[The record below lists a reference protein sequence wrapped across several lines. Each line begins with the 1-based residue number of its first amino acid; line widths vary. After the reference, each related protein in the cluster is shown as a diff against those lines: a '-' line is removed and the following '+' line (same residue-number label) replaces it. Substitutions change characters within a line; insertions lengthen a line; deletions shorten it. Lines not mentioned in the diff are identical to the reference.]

1 MQKLKDF
8 KVDDYVIIKTE
19 DEKSGRRVG
28 KIEKI
33 FPDSTFRY
41 VSFIFPEDTV
51 GGRKEYNSINEIYK
65 TNTTEKEYFECI
77 ISKCEVIHFNQYIQ
91 RKLKKTDHGI
101 YFYRQVYNKSE
112 GEARPELDPMCYCHK
127 LFNPDIEYDICKK
140 CGDYF
145 HIECYLKS
153 GMKKCCNDTC
163 QNIIS
168 NQLNQNQLKFV
179 KEKNNLGKKR
189 ERDDENNKSLND
201 ERFKN
206 LPEENRKYLFRRID
220 LIEKESNML
229 SLSRNESD
237 KIRKNTRNQI
247 LYILLYGI
255 EELKLKKNDF
265 WFSLPENKRA
275 ITYEE
280 VKNEEDSIKFA
291 NKLSIEI
298 ETIIF
303 SIDRNSNSINYKKK
317 LIQLCQHLND
327 IRNTELR
334 GKILLAQILPEK
346 LVNMSSDELAPPDE
360 KKKILEQQKKF
371 FKEQVF
377 VPEEMKIVAINYK
390 DDNILSSVAKDT
402 GINPFEVLDNNN
414 NHHESDYSDN
424 ENNDKKKIGKNNQK
438 SEYKALE
445 SKYSNLSSDMLN
457 FYFALDKCKPDILKK
472 EINEKLKQ
480 LKPETLEELNKLRE
494 KYNAIGS
501 FK

>member
-1 MQKLKDF
+1 MQKIKDY

-19 DEKSGRRVG
+19 FEKSGRRIG

-41 VSFIFPEDTV
+41 VSFIFPEDTI

-65 TNTTEKEYFECI
+65 TNTTEKEFFDNI

-91 RKLKKTDHGI
+91 KRLKKTDRGI
-101 YFYRQVYNKSE
+101 YFYRQVYNKIE

-140 CGDYF
+140 CGEYF

-153 GMKKCCNDTC
+153 GMKKCFNDTC

-168 NQLNQNQLKFV
+168 NQLNQNQLKSF
-179 KEKNNLGKKR
+179 KEKKNLGKKR
-189 ERDDENNKSLND
+189 ERDEENNKSLND

-206 LPEENRKYLFRRID
+206 LPEENRKYLFKKID
-220 LIEKESNML
+220 LLEKESNML
-229 SLSRNESD
+229 SISRNESD

-247 LYILLYGI
+247 LYTLLYGI

-265 WFSLPENKRA
+265 WFSLPENKKS
-275 ITYEE
+275 ITFEE
-280 VKNEEDSIKFA
+280 INNEEESIKYA

-298 ETIIF
+298 ESRIF
-303 SIDRNSNSINYKKK
+303 STDKNSNSPNYKKK
-317 LIQLCQHLND
+317 LIQLCQHLFD

-334 GKILLAQILPEK
+334 QKILLGEILPEK

-360 KKKILEQQKKF
+360 KKKRLEQQKKF

-377 VPEEMKIVAINYK
+377 VPENMKIVAINYK
-390 DDNILSSVAKDT
+390 DDNILSGIAKDNT
-402 GINPFEVLDNNN
+402 GINPFEVLENNN
-414 NHHESDYSDN
+414 NHESDVSDN
-424 ENNDKKKIGKNNQK
+424 ENNEKKNFKKNNQK

-457 FYFALDKCKPDILKK
+457 FYFALDKCKPDVLKK
-472 EINEKLKQ
+472 EIKEKLKQ
-480 LKPETLEELNKLRE
+480 LKPETLEELNKMKE
-494 KYNAIGS
+494 K
-501 FK
+501 F

>member
-1 MQKLKDF
+1 MIQ
-8 KVDDYVIIKTE
+8 YVIIKTE

-65 TNTTEKEYFECI
+65 TNTTEKEYFDCI

-91 RKLKKTDHGI
+91 KKLKKTDRGI

-168 NQLNQNQLKFV
+168 NQLNQNQLKSI
-179 KEKNNLGKKR
+179 KEKKNLGKKR
-189 ERDDENNKSLND
+189 ERDEENNKSLND

-206 LPEENRKYLFRRID
+206 LPEENRKYLFKKID
-220 LIEKESNML
+220 LLEKESNML
-229 SLSRNESD
+229 SVSRTESD

-247 LYILLYGI
+247 LYTLLYGI

-265 WFSLPENKRA
+265 WFSLPENNRA
-275 ITYEE
+275 ITYDE

-298 ETIIF
+298 ESLIF
-303 SIDRNSNSINYKKK
+303 STDKNSNSPNYKKK
-317 LIQLCQHLND
+317 LIQLCQHLFD

-334 GKILLAQILPEK
+334 QKILLGEILPEK

-360 KKKILEQQKKF
+360 KKKRLEQQKKF

-377 VPEEMKIVAINYK
+377 VPENMKIVAINYK
-390 DDNILSSVAKDT
+390 DDNILSGIAKDNT
-402 GINPFEVLDNNN
+402 GINPFEVLENNN
-414 NHHESDYSDN
+414 NHESDVSEN
-424 ENNDKKKIGKNNQK
+424 ENNEKKNYKKNNQK

-457 FYFALDKCKPDILKK
+457 FYFALDKCKPDVLKK
-472 EINEKLKQ
+472 EIKEKLKQ
-480 LKPETLEELNKLRE
+480 LKPETLEELNKMKE
-494 KYNAIGS
+494 K
-501 FK
+501 F